1 MTRLT
6 RNAATQV
13 FVTVMTDIL
22 GVETN
27 SPLSLALFQVG
38 VQDILDLIGLNFA
51 EIESLT
57 YRPAPTDNDT
67 TPVEIAVPIGQ
78 RNRVRLFKAWI
89 GSIASLSGQMSLTT
103 DQWNE
108 LTQEDFD
115 SFRTSSSAIG
125 YNPVAQAPTPRG
137 AAGTGTYTYGLNDF
151 RKGIRRDSS
160 VYPVFKDDKHFN
172 NWNRSV
178 LSQARAHDVS
188 DVFNSRFVPSTA
200 ESILLFK
207 AKQEF
212 VYSVFNRCVQTDT
225 GKSIVREHD
234 HDYNA
239 QAVYTK
245 LVQQATTST
254 KAKLSRDKLVIELTT
269 SLLDSTWRGT
279 HEGFVLMWKEKMRL
293 LEDMTSSQYH
303 YADEVKLSMLQNAVS
318 LVSKLSQIRDIN
330 DNLVAVGSLPLD
342 YTTYSD
348 MLISACN
355 QLDKDLEVPRNSKSN
370 RTVNY
375 SHFKEEDY
383 FEQGYLDAGDEF
395 FSKDKEQQDQR
406 DISLHQAWTVLAAES
421 SAHESG
427 KGMPFLPKDLWNH
440 PRSRTRVHSGKS
452 GPKSPQKQH
461 QRAIQPRST
470 TSGTLQQ
477 GPTTCE
483 FSRISG
489 REP

>member
-1 MTRLT
+1 ME
-6 RNAATQV
+6 Q
-13 FVTVMTDIL
+13 
-22 GVETN
+22 
-27 SPLSLALFQVG
+27 
-38 VQDILDLIGLNFA
+38 
-51 EIESLT
+51 
-57 YRPAPTDNDT
+57 
-67 TPVEIAVPIGQ
+67 
-78 RNRVRLFKAWI
+78 
-89 GSIASLSGQMSLTT
+89 
-103 DQWNE
+103 
-108 LTQEDFD
+108 LTQEDFG

-151 RKGIRRDSS
+151 LKGIRRDSS

-212 VYSVFNRCVQTDT
+212 VYSIFNRCVQTDT

-239 QAVYTK
+239 RAVYTM

-293 LEDMTSSQYH
+293 LEDMTSSQYY

-348 MLISACN
+348 MLISAC
-355 QLDKDLEVPRNSKSN
+355 K
-370 RTVNY
+370 
-375 SHFKEEDY
+375 
-383 FEQGYLDAGDEF
+383 
-395 FSKDKEQQDQR
+395 
-406 DISLHQAWTVLAAES
+406 QA
-421 SAHESG
+421 
-427 KGMPFLPKDLWNH
+427 
-440 PRSRTRVHSGKS
+440 R
-452 GPKSPQKQH
+452 
-461 QRAIQPRST
+461 
-470 TSGTLQQ
+470 
-477 GPTTCE
+477 
-483 FSRISG
+483 
-489 REP
+489 

>member
-1 MTRLT
+1 
-6 RNAATQV
+6 
-13 FVTVMTDIL
+13 
-22 GVETN
+22 
-27 SPLSLALFQVG
+27 
-38 VQDILDLIGLNFA
+38 
-51 EIESLT
+51 
-57 YRPAPTDNDT
+57 
-67 TPVEIAVPIGQ
+67 
-78 RNRVRLFKAWI
+78 
-89 GSIASLSGQMSLTT
+89 
-103 DQWNE
+103 
-108 LTQEDFD
+108 
-115 SFRTSSSAIG
+115 
-125 YNPVAQAPTPRG
+125 
-137 AAGTGTYTYGLNDF
+137 
-151 RKGIRRDSS
+151 
-160 VYPVFKDDKHFN
+160 
-172 NWNRSV
+172 
-178 LSQARAHDVS
+178 
-188 DVFNSRFVPSTA
+188 
-200 ESILLFK
+200 
-207 AKQEF
+207 

-225 GKSIVREHD
+225 GKSIVREHE

-348 MLISACN
+348 MFVSACN
-355 QLDKDLEVPRNSKSN
+355 QLDKDLEVPRNSNSK

-395 FSKDKEQQDQR
+395 FSNDVEQQDQR

-421 SAHESG
+421 SAHESE
-427 KGMPFLPKDLWNH
+427 KGMPFLPKDLWNQI
-440 PRSRTRVHSGKS
+440 PEAV
-452 GPKSPQKQH
+452 
-461 QRAIQPRST
+461 
-470 TSGTLQQ
+470 
-477 GPTTCE
+477 
-483 FSRISG
+483 
-489 REP
+489 REYI